1 MHIFRTSYNLC
12 QSTVHQRMILRSQV
26 FLSNM
31 QKHSHLTE
39 IFSVGKGIS
48 PLKAQIYSKF
58 IEVKVEPHFGRS
70 KDNR

>member
-1 MHIFRTSYNLC
+1 
-12 QSTVHQRMILRSQV
+12 
-26 FLSNM
+26 M

-58 IEVKVEPHFGRS
+58 IEVKLEPHFGRS